1 MPTVS
6 HSSPAGPPRPSR
18 RRARRSL
25 ALAAGAIL
33 VAVAIVAAIAGAL
46 VPLPSGDARAAGE
59 AKARPS
65 VLVILVDTLRADF
78 LGTYGFDGPVSPAID
93 RLAKESVQF
102 ERAFAQAPWTKPSI
116 ASLFTSLAPDT
127 HRVLS
132 HDGKYADD
140 GHASTEAL
148 PQEAATLA
156 ESFQQAGYATA
167 AFVANPWLLREH
179 GFAQGFDL
187 YDQRQGRPLPP
198 RASVML
204 DAARRWITARPDD
217 QPFFAYV
224 HLMDVHGPYD
234 APDQDYD
241 AVRESPGLGP
251 SRELDDAT
259 LAQLR
264 PYLRRAR
271 WIDGPGVRDV
281 RTWRARYAA
290 GVHAVDRQLGAFL
303 AELARAGVLD
313 HTIVVLTADHGE
325 ELADNGGWDHGF
337 RLYEHQIRV
346 PLIVRPP
353 GGVAGGRRVQEIVS
367 LIDVMPSLLGRAGIA
382 PPSMVQGRDLAP
394 QLAGTDAGPA
404 AGASFAGGVKWN
416 PRMHSLRAPGWKL
429 IDDPRTPSSELFDL
443 AADPTEQKNVA
454 ASRPEERAR
463 LQGVLDAHARAL
475 AAKPA
480 LVQEKAAV
488 SDEMKKR
495 LEALG
500 YAH

>member
-1 MPTVS
+1 MPSVVQL
-6 HSSPAGPPRPSR
+6 PARPPSTPPARPPRRPR
-18 RRARRSL
+18 GAV
-25 ALAAGAIL
+25 ALAATL
-33 VAVAIVAAIAGAL
+33 VVVAAALAGPRLLRARAGA
-46 VPLPSGDARAAGE
+46 PASTEP
-59 AKARPS
+59 PS
-65 VLVILVDTLRADF
+65 VIVVLVDTLRADF
-78 LGTYGFDGPVSPAID
+78 LGTYGFDGPISPQID
-93 RLAKESVQF
+93 RLASESVQF

-132 HDGKYADD
+132 HDGKYADGD
-140 GHASTEAL
+140 RASTEAL
-148 PQEAATLA
+148 PQEASTLA
-156 ESFQQAGYATA
+156 EGFQQAGYATA

-187 YDQRQGRPLPP
+187 FDQRQGAALPP

-204 DAARRWITARPDD
+204 EAARKWIAARPKG

-234 APDQDYD
+234 APEADYD

-259 LAQLR
+259 LAQIR

-271 WIDGPGVRDV
+271 WVDGPGVRDV

-290 GVHAVDRQLGAFL
+290 GVHALDRQLGAFL
-303 AELARAGVLD
+303 ADLAKSGVLD
-313 HTIVVLTADHGE
+313 RTLVVVTSDHGE

-337 RLYEHQIRV
+337 RLYEHQIHV
-346 PLIVRPP
+346 PLIVRLP
-353 GGVAGGRRVQEIVS
+353 GGAGGGRRVQEIVS
-367 LIDVMPSLLGRAGIA
+367 LVDVMPSVLGQAGIA
-382 PPSMVQGRDLAP
+382 PPPAAQGRDLSPLLRGA
-394 QLAGTDAGPA
+394 DAGPG

-429 IDDPRTPSSELFDL
+429 IADESAPSVEVFDL
-443 AADPTEQKNVA
+443 TADPTEQKNVA
-454 ASRPEERAR
+454 SSRPEERAR
-463 LQGVLDAHARAL
+463 LEKTLDAHRSAL

-480 LVQEKAAV
+480 LAPEKGAV